1 MKKTVTTILS
11 LALALILV
19 SSLSSGVILAKGDDD
34 HDNRKKN
41 KNKYV
46 TVSFFDVAI
55 LDCFA
60 TGGTMIVVAFDFVA
74 TEGGDVSGIVPGD
87 TCAFALASLQ
97 STGFKAQSNYFLGGD
112 FDPKSRHT
120 LVRKRKV
127 RVEK

>member
-1 MKKTVTTILS
+1 MKKTVTAMAS
-11 LALALILV
+11 LALALIMV
-19 SSLSSGVILAKGDDD
+19 SSLSSGVILADDD
-34 HDNRKKN
+34 DDDRKK
-41 KNKYV
+41 KKKYR
-46 TVSFFDVAI
+46 TVKVIDVAM

-60 TGGTMIVVAFDFVA
+60 TGGTMIVVAFDFFA

-97 STGFKAQSNYFLGGD
+97 STGFMAQSNYFLGGD